1 MRHLNYLQIKNHLP
15 EGVNLLAVSKY
26 TNTKNIQNLYDLG
39 QEHFGESKVQ
49 EAQIKQDELINNRK
63 LKWHFI
69 GKIQSNKI
77 TKIVKNF
84 DYIHSVDSLKKLQKI
99 SRAAIELNKI
109 PKIMIQIKL
118 SDDPGKGGMDIE
130 DLISDF
136 DEIKF
141 MNGIQ
146 LIGLMTMN
154 PKGLSSKDNL
164 NLFKQCRSLADSLLL
179 KDCSMGMSQDW
190 EEAVEAGSTWI
201 RLGSLIF
208 GDKSFSL

>member
-1 MRHLNYLQIKNHLP
+1 MKNLNYLTLKKQLP
-15 EGVNLLAVSKY
+15 ENVNLLAVSKY
-26 TNTKNIQNLYDLG
+26 TNSKNIQSLYDLG

-49 EAQIKQDELINNRK
+49 EAQIKQYDLINNQK

-77 TKIVKNF
+77 TKIVNNF

-99 SRAAIELNKI
+99 SKVAIELNKT

-118 SDDPGKGGMDIE
+118 SDDPDKGGMYRE
-130 DLISDF
+130 DLLSNF
-136 DEIKF
+136 DEIKLIK
-141 MNGIQ
+141 GIQ

-164 NLFKQCRSLADSLLL
+164 NLFKKCRSLADSLQL
-179 KDCSMGMSQDW
+179 KECSMGMSQDW
-190 EEAVEAGSTWI
+190 KEAVEAGSTWI

-208 GDKSFSL
+208 GDRII

>member
-1 MRHLNYLQIKNHLP
+1 MKKLNYLKLKKQLP
-15 EGVNLLAVSKY
+15 ESVNLLAVSKY
-26 TNTKNIQNLYDLG
+26 TNSKNIQSLYDLG
-39 QEHFGESKVQ
+39 QQHFGESKVQ
-49 EAQIKQDELINNRK
+49 EAQIKQFELISNQN

-77 TKIVKNF
+77 IKIVKNF

-99 SRAAIELNKI
+99 SKAAIELDKI

-118 SDDPGKGGMDIE
+118 SDDPGKGGMNIE
-130 DLISDF
+130 DLVSDF
-136 DEIKF
+136 DQIKLIK
-141 MNGIQ
+141 GIQ

-164 NLFKQCRSLADSLLL
+164 NLFKKCRSLADSLQL
-179 KDCSMGMSQDW
+179 KECSMGMSQDW
-190 EEAVEAGSTWI
+190 KEAVEAGSTWI

-208 GDKSFSL
+208 GDRII

>member
-1 MRHLNYLQIKNHLP
+1 MKNLNYLKLKRQLP
-15 EGVNLLAVSKY
+15 ESVNLLAVSKY
-26 TNTKNIQNLYDLG
+26 TNSKNIQSIYDLG
-39 QEHFGESKVQ
+39 QQHFGESKVQ
-49 EAQIKQDELINNRK
+49 EAQIKQFDLISNQN

-77 TKIVKNF
+77 IKIVKNF

-99 SRAAIELNKI
+99 SKVAIEFNKI
-109 PKIMIQIKL
+109 PKIFIQIKL
-118 SDDPGKGGMDIE
+118 SEDPDKGGMNIE
-130 DLISDF
+130 DLVSDF
-136 DEIKF
+136 DQIKLIK
-141 MNGIQ
+141 GIQ

-164 NLFKQCRSLADSLLL
+164 NLFKKCRSLADSLLL
-179 KDCSMGMSQDW
+179 KECSMGMSQDW

-208 GDKSFSL
+208 RDGII

>member
-1 MRHLNYLQIKNHLP
+1 MKNLNYSILKKQLP
-15 EGVNLLAVSKY
+15 TNVNLLAVSKY
-26 TNTKNIQNLYDLG
+26 TNSKNIQSLYDLG
-39 QEHFGESKVQ
+39 QQHFGESKVQ
-49 EAQIKQDELINNRK
+49 EAQIKQFDLISNQN

-77 TKIVKNF
+77 IKIVKNF

-99 SRAAIELNKI
+99 SRVAIELNKT

-118 SDDPGKGGMDIE
+118 SDDPDKGGMSRE
-130 DLISDF
+130 DLVSNF
-136 DEIKF
+136 DEIKLIQ
-141 MNGIQ
+141 GIQ

-164 NLFKQCRSLADSLLL
+164 NLFKQCRSLADSLQL
-179 KDCSMGMSQDW
+179 KECSMGMSQDW
-190 EEAVEAGSTWI
+190 KEAVEAGSTWI

-208 GDKSFSL
+208 GDRII

>member
-1 MRHLNYLQIKNHLP
+1 MKNLNYLKLIKQLP
-15 EGVNLLAVSKY
+15 ESVNLLAVSKY
-26 TNTKNIQNLYDLG
+26 TDTKNIQLLYDLG
-39 QEHFGESKVQ
+39 HQDFGESKVQ
-49 EAQIKQDELINNRK
+49 EAQIKQVDLISNQK

-84 DYIHSVDSLKKLQKI
+84 DYIHSVDSLKNLQKI
-99 SRAAIELNKI
+99 SKVAIELNKI

-118 SDDPGKGGMDIE
+118 SDDPGKGGMYIE
-130 DLISDF
+130 DLLSNF
-136 DEIKF
+136 DEMKLIK
-141 MNGIQ
+141 GIE

-179 KDCSMGMSQDW
+179 KECSMGMSQDW
-190 EEAVEAGSTWI
+190 KEAVEAGSTWI

-208 GDKSFSL
+208 GDKII

>member
-1 MRHLNYLQIKNHLP
+1 MKNLNYLQLKKQLP
-15 EGVNLLAVSKY
+15 ESVNLLAVSKY
-26 TNTKNIQNLYDLG
+26 TNTENIQSLYDLG
-39 QEHFGESKVQ
+39 QQHFGESKVQ
-49 EAQIKQDELINNRK
+49 EAQIKQIDLISNKK

-99 SRAAIELNKI
+99 SKVAIEINKL

-118 SDDPGKGGMDIE
+118 SDDPDKGGMHIE
-130 DLISDF
+130 DLVSNF
-136 DEIKF
+136 DEMKL
-141 MNGIQ
+141 MKGIQ

-154 PKGLSSKDNL
+154 PKGLSSQDNL

-179 KDCSMGMSQDW
+179 KECSMGMSQDW
-190 EEAVEAGSTWI
+190 KEAVEAGSTWI

-208 GDKSFSL
+208 GDGII

>member
-1 MRHLNYLQIKNHLP
+1 MKNLNYLKLKNQLP
-15 EGVNLLAVSKY
+15 ENVNLLAVSKY
-26 TNTKNIQNLYDLG
+26 TNTKNIQSLYDLG

-49 EAQIKQDELINNRK
+49 EAQIKQFDLRNNQK

-77 TKIVKNF
+77 IKIVKNF
-84 DYIHSVDSLKKLQKI
+84 DYIHSVDSLRKLQKI
-99 SRAAIELNKI
+99 SKAAIELNKI

-118 SDDPGKGGMDIE
+118 SDDPEKGGMNIK
-130 DLISDF
+130 DLVSNF
-136 DEIKF
+136 DEIKLI
-141 MNGIQ
+141 NGIK

-179 KDCSMGMSQDW
+179 KECSMGMSQDW
-190 EEAVEAGSTWI
+190 KEAVEAGSTWI

-208 GDKSFSL
+208 GDKII

>member
-1 MRHLNYLQIKNHLP
+1 MKNLNYLTLKKQLP
-15 EGVNLLAVSKY
+15 ENVNLLAVSKY
-26 TNTKNIQNLYDLG
+26 TNSRNIQILYDLG
-39 QEHFGESKVQ
+39 QQHFGESKLQ
-49 EAQIKQDELINNRK
+49 EAQIKQNDLIRNQK

-77 TKIVKNF
+77 KKIVNNF

-99 SRAAIELNKI
+99 SKVAIELNKI

-118 SDDPGKGGMDIE
+118 SNDPDKGGMNKE
-130 DLISDF
+130 DLVSNF
-136 DEIKF
+136 DEIKLIK
-141 MNGIQ
+141 GVE

-154 PKGLSSKDNL
+154 PKGLSSKDNF

-179 KDCSMGMSQDW
+179 KECSMGMSQDW
-190 EEAVEAGSTWI
+190 KEAVEAGSTWI

-208 GDKSFSL
+208 GDRII

>member
-1 MRHLNYLQIKNHLP
+1 LKNLNYLKLKNQLP
-15 EGVNLLAVSKY
+15 ENVNLLAVSKY
-26 TNTKNIQNLYDLG
+26 TNTKNIQSLYDLG

-49 EAQIKQDELINNRK
+49 EAQIKQFDLRNNQK

-77 TKIVKNF
+77 IKIVKNF
-84 DYIHSVDSLKKLQKI
+84 DYIHSVDSLRKLQKI

-118 SDDPGKGGMDIE
+118 SDDPEKGGMNIE
-130 DLISDF
+130 DLVSNF
-136 DEIKF
+136 DEIKLI
-141 MNGIQ
+141 NGIK

-179 KDCSMGMSQDW
+179 KECSMGMSQDW
-190 EEAVEAGSTWI
+190 KEAVEAGSTWI

-208 GDKSFSL
+208 GDKIIF

>member
-1 MRHLNYLQIKNHLP
+1 MKNLNYLKLKNQLP
-15 EGVNLLAVSKY
+15 ENVNLLAVSKY
-26 TNTKNIQNLYDLG
+26 TNTKNIQILYDLG
-39 QEHFGESKVQ
+39 QEHFGESKLQ
-49 EAQIKQDELINNRK
+49 EAQIKQNELVNNHK

-77 TKIVKNF
+77 TKIVNNF
-84 DYIHSVDSLKKLQKI
+84 DYIHSVDSLKKLRKI
-99 SRAAIELNKI
+99 SKVALELNKI

-118 SDDPGKGGMDIE
+118 TDDPQKGGMNTE
-130 DLISDF
+130 DLVSNF
-136 DEIKF
+136 DEIKLI
-141 MNGIQ
+141 NGVD

-179 KDCSMGMSQDW
+179 KECSMGMSQDW
-190 EEAVEAGSTWI
+190 KEAVEAGSTWI

-208 GDKSFSL
+208 GDRII

>member
-1 MRHLNYLQIKNHLP
+1 MKNLNYLKLKNQLP
-15 EGVNLLAVSKY
+15 ENVNLLAVSKY
-26 TNTKNIQNLYDLG
+26 TNTKNIQSLFDLG

-49 EAQIKQDELINNRK
+49 ESLIKQFDLRNNQK

-77 TKIVKNF
+77 IKIVKNF

-99 SRAAIELNKI
+99 SRVAIELNKI

-118 SDDPGKGGMDIE
+118 SDDPDKGGMHIE
-130 DLISDF
+130 DLVNNF
-136 DEIKF
+136 DEMKL
-141 MNGIQ
+141 MKGIQ

-179 KDCSMGMSQDW
+179 KECSMGMSQDW
-190 EEAVEAGSTWI
+190 KEAVEAGSTWI

-208 GDKSFSL
+208 GDRII

>member
-1 MRHLNYLQIKNHLP
+1 MKNLNYLQLIKQLP
-15 EGVNLLAVSKY
+15 ESVNLLAVSKY
-26 TNTKNIQNLYDLG
+26 TNTNNIQILYDLG
-39 QEHFGESKVQ
+39 QQHFGESKVQ
-49 EAQIKQDELINNRK
+49 EAQIKQVDLISNNK
-63 LKWHFI
+63 IKWHFI

-84 DYIHSVDSLKKLQKI
+84 DYIHSVDSLRKLQKI
-99 SRAAIELNKI
+99 SKVATELNKI

-118 SDDPGKGGMDIE
+118 SDDPDKGGMYIE
-130 DLISDF
+130 DLLSNF
-136 DEIKF
+136 EEMKLIK
-141 MNGIQ
+141 GIE

-179 KDCSMGMSQDW
+179 KECSMGMSQDW
-190 EEAVEAGSTWI
+190 KEAVEAGSTWI

-208 GDKSFSL
+208 GDRII

>member
-1 MRHLNYLQIKNHLP
+1 LKNLNYLQLKNQLP
-15 EGVNLLAVSKY
+15 ENVNLLAVSKY
-26 TNTKNIQNLYDLG
+26 TDTKNIQSLYDLG

-49 EAQIKQDELINNRK
+49 EAQIKQFDLRNNQK

-77 TKIVKNF
+77 IKIVKNF
-84 DYIHSVDSLKKLQKI
+84 DYIHSVDSLRKLQKI

-118 SDDPGKGGMDIE
+118 SDDPEKGGMNKE
-130 DLISDF
+130 DLVRNF
-136 DEIKF
+136 DEIKLI
-141 MNGIQ
+141 NGIK

-179 KDCSMGMSQDW
+179 KECSMGMSQDW
-190 EEAVEAGSTWI
+190 KEAVEAGSTWI

-208 GDKSFSL
+208 GEKII

>member
-1 MRHLNYLQIKNHLP
+1 MKNLNYLQLIKQLP
-15 EGVNLLAVSKY
+15 ESVNLLAVSKY
-26 TNTKNIQNLYDLG
+26 TNTKNIQILYDLG
-39 QEHFGESKVQ
+39 QQHFGESRVQ
-49 EAQIKQDELINNRK
+49 EAQIKQFDLISNQK

-99 SRAAIELNKI
+99 SKVAIELNKI

-118 SDDPGKGGMDIE
+118 SDDPDKGGMYRE
-130 DLISDF
+130 DLLSNF
-136 DEIKF
+136 DEIKLIK
-141 MNGIQ
+141 GIQ

-154 PKGLSSKDNL
+154 PKGLSSKENL
-164 NLFKQCRSLADSLLL
+164 NLFKQCRSLADSLQL
-179 KDCSMGMSQDW
+179 KECSMGMSQDW
-190 EEAVEAGSTWI
+190 KEAVEAGSTWI

-208 GDKSFSL
+208 GDRII

>member
-1 MRHLNYLQIKNHLP
+1 MKNLNYLQLKNQLP
-15 EGVNLLAVSKY
+15 KNVNLLAVSKY
-26 TNTKNIQNLYDLG
+26 TNTKNIQSLYDLG
-39 QEHFGESKVQ
+39 QEHFGESRLQ
-49 EAQIKQDELINNRK
+49 EAQIKQFDLRNNQN

-77 TKIVKNF
+77 IKIVKNF
-84 DYIHSVDSLKKLQKI
+84 DYIHSVDSLRKLQKI

-118 SDDPGKGGMDIE
+118 SDDPEKGGMNKE
-130 DLISDF
+130 DLIRNF
-136 DEIKF
+136 DEIKLI
-141 MNGIQ
+141 NGIS

-179 KDCSMGMSQDW
+179 KECSMGMSQDW
-190 EEAVEAGSTWI
+190 KEAVEAGSTWI

-208 GDKSFSL
+208 GEKII

>member
-1 MRHLNYLQIKNHLP
+1 LKNLNYLQIKNHLP

-99 SRAAIELNKI
+99 SRVAIELNKI

-208 GDKSFSL
+208 GDKII

>member
-1 MRHLNYLQIKNHLP
+1 MKNLNYLQLIKQLP
-15 EGVNLLAVSKY
+15 ESVNLLAVSKY
-26 TNTKNIQNLYDLG
+26 TNTNNIQILNDLG
-39 QEHFGESKVQ
+39 QQHFGESKVQ
-49 EAQIKQDELINNRK
+49 EAQIKQVDLISNK
-63 LKWHFI
+63 KIKWHFI

-99 SRAAIELNKI
+99 SKVAIELNKI

-118 SDDPGKGGMDIE
+118 SDDPDKGGMYIE
-130 DLISDF
+130 DLLSNF
-136 DEIKF
+136 DEMKLIK
-141 MNGIQ
+141 GIE

-179 KDCSMGMSQDW
+179 KECSMGMSQDW
-190 EEAVEAGSTWI
+190 KEAVEAGSTWI

-208 GDKSFSL
+208 GDRII

>member
-1 MRHLNYLQIKNHLP
+1 MENSNYLQLKNQLP
-15 EGVNLLAVSKY
+15 EDVNLLAVSKY
-26 TNTKNIQNLYDLG
+26 TNTKNIQSLYDIG
-39 QEHFGESKVQ
+39 QKHFGESKVQ
-49 EAQIKQDELINNRK
+49 EAQIKQFDLRNNQK

-77 TKIVKNF
+77 SKIVKNF
-84 DYIHSVDSLKKLQKI
+84 DYIHSVDSLQKLQKI
-99 SRAAIELNKI
+99 SRVAIGIKKT

-118 SDDPGKGGMDIE
+118 TDDPEKGGMSIE
-130 DLISDF
+130 DLISNF
-136 DEIKF
+136 DEIKLI
-141 MNGIQ
+141 NGIQ

-179 KDCSMGMSQDW
+179 KECSMGMSQDW
-190 EEAVEAGSTWI
+190 KEAVEAGATWI

-208 GDKSFSL
+208 GDKII

>member
-1 MRHLNYLQIKNHLP
+1 MKNLNYLKLKNHLP
-15 EGVNLLAVSKY
+15 KSVKLLAVSKY
-26 TNTKNIQNLYDLG
+26 TNTKNIQSLYELG
-39 QEHFGESKVQ
+39 QEHFGESRVQ
-49 EAQIKQDELINNRK
+49 EAEKKQFDLRDNQK

-77 TKIVKNF
+77 IKIVRNF

-99 SRAAIELNKI
+99 SRIAIELNKI
-109 PKIMIQIKL
+109 PQIMIQIKL
-118 SDDPGKGGMDIE
+118 SDDPEKGGMSIE
-130 DLISDF
+130 DLVNNF
-136 DEIKF
+136 EEIKLI
-141 MNGIQ
+141 NGIK

-154 PKGLSSKDNL
+154 PKGLSSQDNL

-179 KDCSMGMSQDW
+179 KECSMGMSQDW

-208 GDKSFSL
+208 GDQII

>member
-1 MRHLNYLQIKNHLP
+1 LKNLNYLQLIKQLP
-15 EGVNLLAVSKY
+15 ESVNLLAVSKY
-26 TNTKNIQNLYDLG
+26 TNTNNIQILYDLG
-39 QEHFGESKVQ
+39 QQHFGESKVQ
-49 EAQIKQDELINNRK
+49 EAQIKQVDLISNNK
-63 LKWHFI
+63 IKWHFI

-84 DYIHSVDSLKKLQKI
+84 DYIHSVDSLRKLQKI
-99 SRAAIELNKI
+99 SKVATELNKI

-118 SDDPGKGGMDIE
+118 SDDPDKGGMYIE
-130 DLISDF
+130 DLLSNF
-136 DEIKF
+136 EEMKLIK
-141 MNGIQ
+141 GIE

-179 KDCSMGMSQDW
+179 KECSMGMSQDW
-190 EEAVEAGSTWI
+190 REAVEAGSTWI

-208 GDKSFSL
+208 GDRII

>member
-1 MRHLNYLQIKNHLP
+1 MKELNYLKLKKNLP
-15 EGVNLLAVSKY
+15 EKVNLLAVSKY
-26 TNTKNIQNLYDLG
+26 TNTKNIQILYDLG
-39 QEHFGESKVQ
+39 QKHFGESKVQ
-49 EAQIKQDELINNRK
+49 EATKKQVDLFKNKE

-77 TKIVKNF
+77 AKIVKNF
-84 DYIHSVDSLKKLQKI
+84 DYIHSVDSLEKLQKI
-99 SRAAIELNKI
+99 SRLAIELNKM

-118 SDDPGKGGMDIE
+118 SDDPDKGGIYTE
-130 DLISDF
+130 DLLSNF
-136 DEIKF
+136 DEMKLIK
-141 MNGIQ
+141 GIQ

-164 NLFKQCRSLADSLLL
+164 NLFKKCRSLADSLLL
-179 KDCSMGMSQDW
+179 KECSMGMSQDW

-208 GDKSFSL
+208 GDRII

>member
-1 MRHLNYLQIKNHLP
+1 MKNLNYLQLIKQLP
-15 EGVNLLAVSKY
+15 ESVNLLAVSKY
-26 TNTKNIQNLYDLG
+26 TNTNNIQILYDLG
-39 QEHFGESKVQ
+39 QQHFGESKVQ
-49 EAQIKQDELINNRK
+49 EAQIKQVDLISNNK
-63 LKWHFI
+63 IKWHFI

-84 DYIHSVDSLKKLQKI
+84 DYIHSVDSLRKLQKI
-99 SRAAIELNKI
+99 SKVATELNKI

-118 SDDPGKGGMDIE
+118 SDDPDKGGMYIE
-130 DLISDF
+130 DLLSNF
-136 DEIKF
+136 EEMKLIK
-141 MNGIQ
+141 GIE

-179 KDCSMGMSQDW
+179 KECSMGMSQDW
-190 EEAVEAGSTWI
+190 REAVEAGSTWI

-208 GDKSFSL
+208 GDRII

>member
-1 MRHLNYLQIKNHLP
+1 MKNLNYLKLKNQLP
-15 EGVNLLAVSKY
+15 ENVNLLAVSKY
-26 TNTKNIQNLYDLG
+26 TNTKNIQSLYELG
-39 QEHFGESKVQ
+39 QEHFGESRVQ
-49 EAQIKQDELINNRK
+49 DAQIKQFDLRNNKK

-77 TKIVKNF
+77 IKIVNNF
-84 DYIHSVDSLKKLQKI
+84 DYIHSVDSLRKLQKI

-118 SDDPGKGGMDIE
+118 SEDPEKGGMNIE
-130 DLISDF
+130 DLVNNF
-136 DEIKF
+136 DEIKLI
-141 MNGIQ
+141 NGIQ
-146 LIGLMTMN
+146 IIGLMTMN

-179 KDCSMGMSQDW
+179 KECSMGMSQDW

-208 GDKSFSL
+208 GDKII